1 MKKKKTKKCGGEAE
15 EAVVAP
21 TFFFYF
27 RSKNLNKKKW
37 KRNEEKKNLRPKGNP
52 IKDERKRIKRYNM
65 ENGEEDKR
73 TTMVKK
79 QKIHFQSNDLKK
91 I

>member
-1 MKKKKTKKCGGEAE
+1 MEKK
-15 EAVVAP
+15 
-21 TFFFYF
+21 
-27 RSKNLNKKKW
+27 R
-37 KRNEEKKNLRPKGNP
+37 RKKNLRPKGNP

>member
-1 MKKKKTKKCGGEAE
+1 MWGRSGRGGCCSDVLLLFSVEKFEQKKMEKK
-15 EAVVAP
+15 
-21 TFFFYF
+21 
-27 RSKNLNKKKW
+27 R
-37 KRNEEKKNLRPKGNP
+37 RKKNLRPKGNP